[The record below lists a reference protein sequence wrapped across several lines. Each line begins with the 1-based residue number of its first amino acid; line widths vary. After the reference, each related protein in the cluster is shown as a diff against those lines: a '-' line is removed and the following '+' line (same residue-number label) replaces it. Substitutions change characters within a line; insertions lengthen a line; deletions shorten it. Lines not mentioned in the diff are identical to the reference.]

1 VFVVIKSAVAVVLRV
16 PSYVWIYAVIFL
28 YFLKVVIYTDISKTA
43 EHHQIFEKD
52 DKWVAIEK
60 EAFSF

>member
-16 PSYVWIYAVIFL
+16 PSYVWIYAVIF
-28 YFLKVVIYTDISKTA
+28 FIFFKGRDISKTA
-43 EHHQIFEKD
+43 ERHQIFEKD

>member
-28 YFLKVVIYTDISKTA
+28 YFFKVVISPRPPSITK
-43 EHHQIFEKD
+43 
-52 DKWVAIEK
+52 
-60 EAFSF
+60 FSRKMTNGLQ

>member
-1 VFVVIKSAVAVVLRV
+1 MFVVIKSAVAVVLRV

-28 YFLKVVIYTDISKTA
+28 YFLKVVTDISKTA